1 MVTQDPTSHR
11 TMDPYDNLASSASPN
26 YSSTMTPDDPQKDSQ
41 FYQMTQPFG
50 TSMPPLDAGMPMTH
64 PPTSD
69 DFRQA
74 ENPYIQPSV
83 HYDHTSRGPTPVTP
97 LSSTDSQSD
106 GSETSFYVS
115 NTRNSIS
122 PGPTPDPSHTY
133 KIRHPVPRKS

>member
-26 YSSTMTPDDPQKDSQ
+26 YSSTMTPDDLQKDSQ
-41 FYQMTQPFG
+41 FYQMPQPFG
-50 TSMPPLDAGMPMTH
+50 TFMPPLDAGMPMTR

-74 ENPYIQPSV
+74 GNPYMQPSV
-83 HYDHTSRGPTPVTP
+83 HYDHTSRGPTP

-106 GSETSFYVS
+106 GSGMSFYVS

-122 PGPTPDPSHTY
+122 PGPTPNTSHAY
-133 KIRHPVPRKS
+133 KTRRPVPRKS